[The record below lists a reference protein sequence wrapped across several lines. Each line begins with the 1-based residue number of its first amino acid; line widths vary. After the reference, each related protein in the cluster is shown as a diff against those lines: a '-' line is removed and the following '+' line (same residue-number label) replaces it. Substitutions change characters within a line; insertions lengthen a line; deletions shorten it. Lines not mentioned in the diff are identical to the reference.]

1 MNVPII
7 TLNSG
12 ELSPLLDAR
21 ADTEKYSS
29 GCRTLENM
37 LPLIYGCVERR
48 PGLEY
53 IYGQVSNS
61 VVGRVIP
68 FIYSNAIAYVIEMS
82 NLVNRYYF
90 DGGIVVDDD
99 DDVVTTITPYSGDD
113 LFEIQYA
120 QSIDVM
126 WLVHGDYAP
135 RVLKR
140 VTASQFDLE
149 TIEFRFGPFLT
160 RNDYF
165 NDDDITLSSSVIVKD
180 AVGTLSA
187 AGPMSPV
194 EVFESGHVGSLWKI
208 TLPRA
213 NTSVTGT
220 ATGTGVIDSAIDVDG
235 PFTFKTAGHWGA
247 TVELQRNEASNGW
260 ETYRTWV
267 SVWDA
272 ATSTGSLNAQFT
284 GVEYAQNVQYR
295 INATTYGGGTVQA
308 SLTVNTSTQSGIV
321 KIQSVE
327 ATDSATV
334 KVISKL
340 AVADTATKQWN
351 EGAWS
356 GVKGYP
362 KTVTFF
368 QGRCIY
374 AGTSNQPQ
382 TLWFSESGIYN
393 KFL

>member
-1 MNVPII
+1 MSNIGII
-7 TLNSG
+7 RLNSG

-21 ADTEKYSS
+21 ADTEKYSA

-48 PGLEY
+48 PGFEY
-53 IYGQVSNS
+53 IYGQVSDS

-68 FIYSNAIAYVIEMS
+68 FIYSNSIAYVIEMS
-82 NLVNRYYF
+82 NLINRYYF

-99 DDVVTTITPYSGDD
+99 DNVVTTTTPYSGAD
-113 LFEIQYA
+113 LFQIQYA

-135 RVLKR
+135 RVLRR

-149 TIEFRFGPFLT
+149 VIEFKFGPFLT
-160 RNDYF
+160 RNDYYY
-165 NDDDITLSSSVIVKD
+165 NDDITLTSSVIVKD
-180 AVGTLSA
+180 DVGTLLA
-187 AGPMSPV
+187 EGPMSPV
-194 EVFESGHVGSLWKI
+194 LVFESGHVGSLWKV

-213 NTSVTGT
+213 TTGTSGT
-220 ATGTGVIDSAIDVDG
+220 ATGTGIIGSAIDVDG

-247 TVELQRNEASNGW
+247 VVELQRNEASNGW
-260 ETYRTWV
+260 ETYRTWESRLSAGV
-267 SVWDA
+267 
-272 ATSTGSLNAQFT
+272 GSLNAQFT
-284 GVEYAQNVQYR
+284 AVEYAQNVQYR
-295 INATTYGGGTVQA
+295 INVTSHSGGTVQA

-321 KIQSVE
+321 RIQSVE

-340 AVADTATKQWN
+340 ASTDTTKQWN
-351 EGAWS
+351 EGAWN
-356 GVKGYP
+356 GVRGYP

-368 QGRCIY
+368 QSRCIF
-374 AGTSNQPQ
+374 AATSWQPQ